1 MATSIIST
9 AIAVAVLW
17 VAYRVLFINSNR
29 LVFNRAFLIT
39 ALGFSLILPAAGL
52 MIGGS
57 SPQIV
62 SYRQS
67 LFSGIM
73 LDEVVITAEGVIVN
87 TPVEMTAQEETA
99 APVVATVNSFNIW
112 KYLWIIYLIGV
123 GVMGMVFLFKLGKIL
138 FIIVSSPKKKMPG
151 YTAVFTGKEHG
162 SYSFFSYAFFP
173 NENVN
178 AEIVRHEMSH
188 IAHHHSIDILFVE
201 LMMII
206 QWFNPF
212 IYLYKREL
220 QSIHEYMADRDV
232 VATGIDKQNY
242 MMLILQQCT
251 AVDFSNMSNNF
262 SFLLTKKR
270 IKMITQSKKAKGVVI
285 KALLTLPLFAL
296 LLFANC
302 KSNGQNK
309 VSAEKAEIAETT
321 TDNEKL
327 TTIKI
332 GEESYV
338 SFADPMEISLD
349 GKDYTLDINSVKNE
363 KTFKLGDHKVV
374 AKNNHDER
382 HSYTLTVDGKPF
394 DLNYIT
400 RMLFEDSDEATDD
413 SEFIIDDTE
422 FDKSDIELGAVEVM
436 PGYPGGINAMYDFIQ
451 KNLKYPESAKDKGI
465 EGRVFISFVVEKD
478 GSISNVN
485 VLRGV
490 CEELDA
496 EAVKVVKAMPK
507 WTPGMNNGKAVRVQY
522 TLPIVFKLS
531 GDSTTTALSGTK
543 WEGRGEGIGNDTAE
557 GMKFVMDMTMDFY
570 NNNDGLFVMKLM
582 AQDQDGKTTP
592 QTVFE
597 NVGLDFTYSYDG
609 KSAGSIQPKNT
620 DGSTLGG
627 EDQQPYSFVM
637 QDGKII
643 VSFYDFKDDCGI
655 EKITFNRK

>member
-1 MATSIIST
+1 MALNIISI
-9 AIAVAVLW
+9 AIAVAILW
-17 VAYRVLFINSNR
+17 VAYRLLFINSNR
-29 LVFNRAFLIT
+29 LTFNRAFLII
-39 ALGFSLILPAAGL
+39 ALGFSLILPAAGIW
-52 MIGGS
+52 IGGS

-73 LDEVVITAEGVIVN
+73 LDEVVITAEGVAISTSGDIMADENMAV
-87 TPVEMTAQEETA
+87 
-99 APVVATVNSFNIW
+99 APTSAPIRNFNIW
-112 KYLWIIYLIGV
+112 HYIWTIYIIGAGIAALI
-123 GVMGMVFLFKLGKIL
+123 FLIKLGKLL
-138 FIIVSSPKKKMPG
+138 FIIIKSPKKKMPG

-162 SYSFFSYAFFP
+162 SYSFFNYAFFP

-178 AEIVRHEMSH
+178 SEIVRHEMSH
-188 IAHHHSIDILFVE
+188 IAHHHSADILFVE

-220 QSIHEYMADRDV
+220 QSLHEYMADRDV

-309 VSAEKAEIAETT
+309 VEKES
-321 TDNEKL
+321 L
-327 TTIKI
+327 TTIKL

-338 SFADPMEISLD
+338 SFADPMEISFD
-349 GKDYTLDINSVKNE
+349 GQDYTLDINSVKNE

-382 HSYTLTVDGKPF
+382 HSYSVTVDGKPF
-394 DLNYIT
+394 DLKYIT
-400 RMLFEDSDEATDD
+400 QMLFDDSDEETDD
-413 SEFIIDDTE
+413 SEVYTGVVD
-422 FDKSDIELGAVEVM
+422 VM
-436 PGYPGGINAMYDFIQ
+436 PEYPGGMNAMFDFIQ
-451 KNLKYPESAKDKGI
+451 KNVKYPESAKKKGI
-465 EGRVFISFVVEKD
+465 EGKVYVQFVVEKD
-478 GSISNVN
+478 GSISDINI
-485 VLRGV
+485 LRGV
-490 CEELDA
+490 SKDIDA
-496 EAVKVVKAMPK
+496 EAVRVVKAMPK
-507 WTPGMNNGKAVRVQY
+507 WKPGIQKGKPVRVQY
-522 TLPIVFKLS
+522 TMPFSFKLS
-531 GDSTTTALSGTK
+531 GNENTMTALSGTK
-543 WEGRGEGIGNDTAE
+543 WEGRGEGTQD
-557 GMKFVMDMTMDFY
+557 GMKYVMTMTMDFY
-570 NNNDGLFVMKLM
+570 NNNDGLFVMKLTT
-582 AQDQDGKTTP
+582 QDKDGKTP
-592 QTVFE
+592 AQTVFE
-597 NVGLDFTYSYDG
+597 NVGLDFTYSFDG

-627 EDQQPYSFVM
+627 EDQQPYSFLKTG
-637 QDGKII
+637 DEII
-643 VSFYDFKDDCGI
+643 VNFYDFKDDCGI
-655 EKITFNRK
+655 EKITFKKK

>member
-1 MATSIIST
+1 MALNIISI

-17 VAYRVLFINSNR
+17 IAYRVLFINSNR
-29 LVFNRAFLIT
+29 LVFNRTFLIV

-52 MIGGS
+52 YIGRS
-57 SPQIV
+57 TPQIV

-67 LFSGIM
+67 LFQGIM
-73 LDEVVITAEGVIVN
+73 LDEVVITAEGVTIS
-87 TPVEMTAQEETA
+87 TPVETISDEEAVAPIQEA
-99 APVVATVNSFNIW
+99 ANSFNIW
-112 KYLWIIYLIGV
+112 KYLWLIYIIGV
-123 GVMGMVFLFKLGKIL
+123 GVMGLVFLFKLGKIW
-138 FIIVSSPKKKMPG
+138 FIIIKSPKKKMPG

-162 SYSFFSYAFFP
+162 SYSFFNYAFFP

-188 IAHHHSIDILFVE
+188 IAHHHSADILFVE

-220 QSIHEYMADRDV
+220 QSLHEYMADRDV

-270 IKMITQSKKAKGVVI
+270 IKMITQSKKTKGVVI

-302 KSNGQNK
+302 KSNGNNT
-309 VSAEKAEIAETT
+309 SEKNTVDAPENVGTQ
-321 TDNEKL
+321 
-327 TTIKI
+327 
-332 GEESYV
+332 
-338 SFADPMEISLD
+338 
-349 GKDYTLDINSVKNE
+349 
-363 KTFKLGDHKVV
+363 V
-374 AKNNHDER
+374 AKATVSDDDEV
-382 HSYTLTVDGKPF
+382 Y
-394 DLNYIT
+394 
-400 RMLFEDSDEATDD
+400 
-413 SEFIIDDTE
+413 
-422 FDKSDIELGAVEVM
+422 GAVDVM
-436 PGYPGGINAMYDFIQ
+436 PEYPGGTTAMFDFIQ
-451 KNLKYPESAKDKGI
+451 KNVKYPESAKKKGI
-465 EGRVFISFVVEKD
+465 EGRVFVQFVVEKD
-478 GSISNVN
+478 GSLSSFT

-490 CEELDA
+490 SDDIDA
-496 EAVKVVKAMPK
+496 EAIRVLKMMPK
-507 WTPGMNNGKAVRVQY
+507 WKPGMKDGKPVRVQY
-522 TLPIVFKLS
+522 TMPFKFQLS
-531 GDSTTTALSGTK
+531 GNENTLTALSGTH
-543 WEGRGEGIGNDTAE
+543 WMGTGIGYQE

-582 AQDQDGKTTP
+582 TQDKDGKMTP

-597 NVGLDFTYSYDG
+597 NVGLDFTYSFDG

-643 VSFYDFKDDCGI
+643 VSFYDFKEDCGI
-655 EKITFNRK
+655 ETITFVKK

>member
-1 MATSIIST
+1 MALNIISI
-9 AIAVAVLW
+9 AIAIALLW
-17 VAYRVLFINSNR
+17 VTYRVLFINSNR
-29 LVFNRAFLIT
+29 LVFNRAFLII
-39 ALGFSLILPAAGL
+39 ALGFSLILPAAGIW
-52 MIGGS
+52 IGGS

-67 LFSGIM
+67 LFQGIM
-73 LDEVVITAEGVIVN
+73 LEEVVITAEGVTIS
-87 TPVEMTAQEETA
+87 TPADVRADNGEA
-99 APVVATVNSFNIW
+99 AAVVAKNRRTFD
-112 KYLWIIYLIGV
+112 LIGL
-123 GVMGMVFLFKLGKIL
+123 MGLIWLIGAIGAALVFLFKLGKIV
-138 FIIVSSPKKKMPG
+138 FIIIKSPKKKMPG

-162 SYSFFSYAFFP
+162 SYSFFNYAFFP
-173 NENVN
+173 NENVSP
-178 AEIVRHEMSH
+178 EIVRHEMSH
-188 IAHHHSIDILFVE
+188 IEHHHSIDILFVE
-201 LMMII
+201 LMMIL

-220 QSIHEYMADRDV
+220 QSLHEYMADRDV

-302 KSNGQNK
+302 KSNEQEGTSEKK
-309 VSAEKAEIAETT
+309 VADATENIEATKTV
-321 TDNEKL
+321 
-327 TTIKI
+327 
-332 GEESYV
+332 GEANTPAV
-338 SFADPMEISLD
+338 
-349 GKDYTLDINSVKNE
+349 
-363 KTFKLGDHKVV
+363 
-374 AKNNHDER
+374 
-382 HSYTLTVDGKPF
+382 
-394 DLNYIT
+394 
-400 RMLFEDSDEATDD
+400 TDD

-422 FDKSDIELGAVEVM
+422 FDNSDIELGAVEVM

-451 KNLKYPESAKDKGI
+451 KNLKYPESAKEKGL
-465 EGRVFISFVVEKD
+465 EGRVFIGFVVEKD
-478 GSISNVN
+478 GSLSSFQ

-490 CEELDA
+490 SEDIDA
-496 EAVKVVKAMPK
+496 EALRVLKMMPK
-507 WTPGMNNGKAVRVQY
+507 WKPGIQDGKPVRVQY
-522 TLPIVFKLS
+522 TMPFNFKLS
-531 GDSTTTALSGTK
+531 GNENTLTALSGTH
-543 WEGRGEGIGNDTAE
+543 WMGTGIGYQD
-557 GMKFVMDMTMDFY
+557 GSKFVMDMTMDFY

-582 AQDQDGKTTP
+582 AQDQEGKSTP

-620 DGSTLGG
+620 DGSTIGG

-655 EKITFNRK
+655 EKISFVKK